1 MSSPIPGAH
10 RPARRSR
17 PCRAGSPSCLLPLA
31 FSADGVSAVEVTL
44 ADSPALDEP
53 LDVADGPVS
62 CNESRRGA
70 VGAASARYASS
81 EPIIFSRVNRLF
93 SNPPERWSPSGWE
106 CEWYSSIAWWRRGIS
121 RLIMRQFFLGHSQFA
136 RGFPQRLFLLGIGDG
151 VAPLLR
157 DLALVQ
163 VGSRLHQVFLTL
175 LDLRL
180 PVAEL
185 VALEPVAHA
194 AQLHVNA
201 AERVARVL
209 RESAHRQLEV
219 LERLDGQDVG

>member
-1 MSSPIPGAH
+1 MVAQRLGMGVVFVD
-10 RPARRSR
+10 RVVE
-17 PCRAGSPSCLLPLA
+17 
-31 FSADGVSAVEVTL
+31 DGNQ
-44 ADSPALDEP
+44 P
-53 LDVADGPVS
+53 LDHR
-62 CNESRRGA
+62 E
-70 VGAASARYASS
+70 
-81 EPIIFSRVNRLF
+81 
-93 SNPPERWSPSGWE
+93 
-106 CEWYSSIAWWRRGIS
+106 
-121 RLIMRQFFLGHSQFA
+121 FFLGHSQSA
-136 RGFPQRLFLLGIGDG
+136 RGVPQRLFLLGVGDG

-201 AERVARVL
+201 AERVARFL
-209 RESAHRQLEV
+209 REIAHRQLEV